1 MDVRMKPETY
11 MVLITLFSIL
21 VMGTIVV
28 LAVAR
33 PSGIFGA
40 GVGQG
45 TITVSAEGFAYGYP
59 QQAYIYVSLNG
70 SGQTAS
76 IAATNASLTLQ
87 RLNFSVERYLGGNLS
102 RIKTTSY
109 QLYRVHNS
117 SAYEV
122 YENLQLLI
130 PNVDNLSYA
139 LANVSGISNVYVS
152 SVSPVLSDY
161 QISNMRS
168 QALAAALENATSQA
182 SILAHNA
189 SVTQHNITVD
199 SYTIMPLAYT
209 AYGSSSPL
217 PSPEQGLVYYTGRN
231 EVSESITA
239 TFSYK

>member
-1 MDVRMKPETY
+1 MKPETY

-21 VMGTIVV
+21 IMGAIVV
-28 LAVAR
+28 LAVSR
-33 PSGIFGA
+33 PPSLFGA
-40 GVGQG
+40 GPGQG

-76 IAATNASLTLQ
+76 IASANASLALQ

-109 QLYRVHNS
+109 QLYKIHNS

-130 PNVDNLSYA
+130 PNIDNLSYA
-139 LANVSGISNVYVS
+139 LANVSGISNVYVN

-161 QISNMRS
+161 QIGGMRS
-168 QALAAALENATSQA
+168 QALAAALQNATSQA
-182 SILAHNA
+182 EILAHNA
-189 SVTQHNITVD
+189 SITQHNITVD
-199 SYTIMPLAYT
+199 SYTVMPLVYS
-209 AYGSSSPL
+209 AYGSAYQA
-217 PSPEQGLVYYTGRN
+217 PSPSQGLVYYTGRN

-239 TFSYK
+239 SFSYK